1 MYFILLL
8 FCLCN
13 EFKVWKF
20 PTAFLIFALASK
32 TSSFSDLLVS
42 DIITVSGLMA
52 VLCGLFLIWCWL
64 ADFFSLLSWMLSFDT
79 NAIWFPFHHQ
89 VFCLAPCNLSQ
100 SSNSSP
106 KDRSKNTSVLTCPE
120 NQTFATVVLN
130 VTFAF

>member
-52 VLCGLFLIWCWL
+52 VLCGLFWIWCWL
-64 ADFFSLLSWMLSFDT
+64 AVFFHCWVGCWVLIQML
-79 NAIWFPFHHQ
+79 IWFPFHHQ